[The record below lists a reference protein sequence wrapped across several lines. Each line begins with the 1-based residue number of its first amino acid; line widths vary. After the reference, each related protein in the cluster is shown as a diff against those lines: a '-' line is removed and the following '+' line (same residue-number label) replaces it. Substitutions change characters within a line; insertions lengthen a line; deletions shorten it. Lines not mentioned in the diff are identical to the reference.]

1 MFIETGGLVKEEEH
15 ITVAKKVSALKGVV
29 LFYKGRALHTGE
41 DQNPAEGLVAR
52 NWIWPVSYFAMVPKS
67 NQSYEST

>member
-29 LFYKGRALHTGE
+29 LFYMGPG
-41 DQNPAEGLVAR
+41 PAYR
-52 NWIWPVSYFAMVPKS
+52 
-67 NQSYEST
+67 